1 MASIDILAERAR
13 SIGGLTIHSI
23 GQVSR
28 LQRIEDD
35 DETDVP
41 ASQMVQRL
49 LLDTKILAQLLREAH
64 TVSEECH
71 DIATTSVL
79 ENLLDE
85 TEKRRWFLAEVAR
98 G

>member
-1 MASIDILAERAR
+1 MI
-13 SIGGLTIHSI
+13 
-23 GQVSR
+23 
-28 LQRIEDD
+28 
-35 DETDVP
+35 
-41 ASQMVQRL
+41 QRL

-64 TVSEECH
+64 IVSDECH
-71 DIATTSVL
+71 DIATSSVL